1 VFTSLLDDGD
11 GCGAVQL
18 RSLARLV
25 ADRPYPPE
33 GDPPVMMAIT
43 AMAPSAATIAAMVS
57 VTSSLVFRCGGAGRP
72 GRKRPRQ

>member
-1 VFTSLLDDGD
+1 MFASSVGDGD

-33 GDPPVMMAIT
+33 DDPPVMMTIT
-43 AMAPSAATIAAMVS
+43 AMAPSTAATAAMMS
-57 VTSSLVFRCGGAGRP
+57 VTSSLVFRCGGAKGQ
-72 GRKRPRQ
+72 G